1 MRISIE
7 RKAAMKDGKINF
19 QSRLFSP
26 NKIEK
31 KKMLM
36 TILMIANTCQVIKL
50 TIVEALKRS
59 RIFNKKKLINKLGEE
74 IIKDPINK
82 LISAPILNGS

>member
-1 MRISIE
+1 
-7 RKAAMKDGKINF
+7 
-19 QSRLFSP
+19 
-26 NKIEK
+26 
-31 KKMLM
+31 
-36 TILMIANTCQVIKL
+36 MIANTCQVIKL